1 MSGDVDPEDKTEE
14 PTEKRLHDAVERG
27 QTAFSREAPLF
38 ASLSAALVALIFIIP
53 GRATTLLAGL
63 IGLIDDPA
71 GWRIE
76 RGEDVL
82 ALSGP
87 LVAAA
92 AQFLW
97 PVVALLMTAGV
108 VASVTQATPRVVP
121 ERVLPDFSRISP
133 RSGLRRLFGV
143 GGLVEFAKNFVKLT
157 TVAFIATMMLTG
169 QKAILLNSTD
179 VDPGML
185 PDRILDLTVKTI
197 AAVLAATLAVASA
210 DLAWSRVRWRRD
222 NRMSKQELKEELKQ
236 AEGDRMIK
244 ARLRSLRLDRSR
256 KRMLSA
262 VPRATMVVANPT
274 HYAVAMRY
282 VRTEGGAPLVV
293 AKGADLIALKI
304 RAIAEAHDVPVVE
317 DKSLARSL
325 MRRSKSTDRSRRIS
339 TVRSPK
345 SCISFSRGR
354 RDGPIEDAESRAVPR
369 APARPARTGTHHRRR
384 ARGRSHRTASDRRGR
399 AHFDDPKRPR
409 GQHRRSRQFFDRT
422 FL

>member
-1 MSGDVDPEDKTEE
+1 MSADVDPEDRTEE

-53 GRATTLLAGL
+53 GRAASLLAGL

-87 LVAAA
+87 LVVAA

-108 VASVTQATPRVVP
+108 VASIAQATPRIVP
-121 ERVLPDFSRISP
+121 ERVLPDFSRVSP
-133 RSGLRRLFGV
+133 RSGFRRLFGV
-143 GGLVEFAKNFVKLT
+143 SGLVEFAKSLVKLT
-157 TVAFIATMMLTG
+157 TVALVATMTLTG
-169 QKAILLNSTD
+169 QKAILLDAMD

-185 PDRILDLTVKTI
+185 PDRILDLAVKTI
-197 AAVLAATLAVASA
+197 AAVLAATLAVATA

-222 NRMSKQELKEELKQ
+222 NRMSKQEVKEELKQ

-282 VRTEGGAPLVV
+282 VRSEGGAPLVV

-304 RAIAEAHDVPVVE
+304 RAIAAAHDIPVVE

-325 MRRSKSTDRSRRIS
+325 YAAVDVDR
-339 TVRSPK
+339 
-345 SCISFSRGR
+345 
-354 RDGPIEDAESRAVPR
+354 PIPADFYRAVAEIVHLIQQR
-369 APARPARTGTHHRRR
+369 KMGWAHRK
-384 ARGRSHRTASDRRGR
+384 H
-399 AHFDDPKRPR
+399 
-409 GQHRRSRQFFDRT
+409 
-422 FL
+422 